1 MKLPSFEQA
10 TIPQAKITEYL
21 LSLSHEDGRS
31 KAKLFMSFGF
41 SRESWE
47 ELAEA
52 LRNHAMDHEVTN
64 IETSPFGIRYI
75 IEGEM
80 IR

>member
-1 MKLPSFEQA
+1 MKLPSFEQT

-31 KAKLFMSFGF
+31 KAKFFMRFGF

-52 LRNHAMDHEVTN
+52 LRNHAMNHEVTN